1 MLETE
6 TMNSKDIFEN
16 PFEDINANVLDP
28 RQIVEYWCSPFER
41 GILNDFDEHMFR
53 TCKVPIILQGSR
65 GSGKTTILKYFSYPA
80 QLERAEKKK
89 VSLLSVITDEKEV
102 GFYYRCDDS
111 FISTFKSIFQS
122 LNPDGWTKIFDNY
135 LELIFCKNILEL
147 YCLLVKRGEFIP
159 DFEQEMIQEILKDTS
174 LSGSLDEY
182 SMDCL
187 YKKISEQVYYIND
200 YKNRSIFVEETFE
213 PEIILELFSISG
225 EIVNQIK
232 KHIPALSNVLFVF
245 MFDEFENLTHEL
257 QRRFNTLIKFA
268 RDDISLRIGRRS
280 EGIITN
286 ETVNDVEYL
295 RENNDYYLASLD
307 REVEQKDGNNLREYF
322 LGIAQKRFLTMQ
334 KNNGANFEL
343 LTMFGDKENL
353 DAECREVCR
362 GRITHLQYVL
372 REDAVI
378 AKNDELCEQII
389 QIIRN
394 VENPIAETINALWV
408 IRSRKDKI
416 ETAEQVART
425 MNSFFSDKKDIHVKK
440 YAADYNNKY
449 RYAIT
454 VFLCSVYKK
463 DKLYYGFNAIS
474 YLSNGNPRTFINLCR
489 TIISDAYFFE
499 KKKFLEMGTISKET
513 QSKAIHN
520 FAKSEFDE
528 ICSIIKYGESI
539 RTLILNI
546 GNIFSDYHKDR
557 KVRYPETNQFYFDE
571 MSLYENDK
579 EIIKTALSWSMIIKK
594 ERAQRITAGDSKKGD
609 LYHIN
614 KVFYPIFNISY
625 RTRGGVNPKFD
636 RQQMHDMLIRGDI
649 ASNIVNKGTESA
661 TAKRKTKPVDNGQL
675 SIFDLEDFSD
685 GE

>member
-1 MLETE
+1 MLKAEMTS
-6 TMNSKDIFEN
+6 SKDIFEN
-16 PFEDINANVLDP
+16 PFEDINANVLNP
-28 RQIVEYWCSPFER
+28 RQIVEYWCSPFEQ
-41 GILNDFDEHMFR
+41 GILSNFDEHKFR

-80 QLERAEKKK
+80 QMERAEKYKK
-89 VSLLSVITDEKEV
+89 SLLSVIKDEREV

-111 FISTFKSIFQS
+111 FISTFKSIFQNVD
-122 LNPDGWTKIFDNY
+122 LDGWTKIFDDY

-147 YCLLVKRGEFIP
+147 YYLLVEREEITP
-159 DFEQEMIQEILKDTS
+159 DFEQEMIKEIVENTS
-174 LSGSLDEY
+174 LSGLISEF
-182 SMDCL
+182 SIECL
-187 YKKISEQVYYIND
+187 FKKISEQVYYIND
-200 YKNRSIFVEETFE
+200 YKNRSIFVEEAFE
-213 PEIILELFSISG
+213 PSVIIDLFSISG
-225 EIVNQIK
+225 KIVCQMK
-232 KHIPALSNVLFVF
+232 KYIPELKDILFVF

-307 REVEQKDGNNLREYF
+307 REFEQKDKNTFREYF
-322 LGIAQKRFLTMQ
+322 LGIAQKRFLFMKQ
-334 KNNGANFEL
+334 NNGTIFEL

-353 DAECREVCR
+353 DDECRAVCKKR
-362 GRITHLQYVL
+362 STHLQYIL
-372 REDAVI
+372 REDAEI
-378 AKNDELCEQII
+378 AKNDELCEKII

-394 VENPIAETINALWV
+394 EDNPIAETINALWV
-408 IRSRKDKI
+408 IRSRNDKI
-416 ETAEQVART
+416 QAAEQVART
-425 MNSFFSDKKDIHVKK
+425 MNSFFSDKEDLNVKK
-440 YAADYNNKY
+440 YADDYNNKY

-474 YLSNGNPRTFINLCR
+474 YLSNGNTRTFINLCR
-489 TIISDAYFFE
+489 SIISDACFYE
-499 KKKFLEMGTISKET
+499 KKKFLETGVISKET

-520 FAKSEFDE
+520 FAKLEFDE
-528 ICSIIKYGESI
+528 ICSIIKYGDNI

-546 GNIFSDYHKDR
+546 GNIFSDYHKD
-557 KVRYPETNQFYFDE
+557 KKIRYPETNQFYFDE
-571 MSLYENDK
+571 MSLSLFDK
-579 EIIKTALSWSMIIKK
+579 EVIKTALSWSMIIKK
-594 ERAQRITAGDSKKGD
+594 ERTQRITAGDSKKGD

-636 RQQMHDMLIRGDI
+636 SEQMHEMLIRGDVTGNI
-649 ASNIVNKGTESA
+649 ADKRTEEI
-661 TAKRKTKPVDNGQL
+661 TLKKRTPDNGQM
-675 SIFDLEDFSD
+675 SIFDLEGFSD
-685 GE
+685 GQ